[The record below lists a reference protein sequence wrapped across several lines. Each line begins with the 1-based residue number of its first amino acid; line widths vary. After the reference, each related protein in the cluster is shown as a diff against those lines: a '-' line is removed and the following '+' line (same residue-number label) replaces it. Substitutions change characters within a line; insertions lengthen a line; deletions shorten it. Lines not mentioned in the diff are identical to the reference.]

1 MEFITRI
8 RVPRC
13 LYLGGILMVIVHKLD
28 EQLNQSPPPKTKSI
42 RLPYVGGIF
51 KKSILLILFFIVWEM
66 APILELVNPAF
77 FPRFTDVVVA
87 WWQLL
92 VSGELWTHFQAS
104 IIRSIFGF
112 SLALVIA
119 IPLGLLIGWYPL
131 ARDLFSPLLELFRN
145 TAALALLPVFILLL
159 GIGEVSKVS
168 IIVFACTWPIL
179 LNTIAA
185 VKNVDPLLI
194 KSARS
199 MNFSS
204 FKLFYKVILPA
215 SVPTIFTGI
224 RMAGTGAILVLI
236 AAEMV
241 GAKEGLGYF
250 ITYAQYN
257 FLIPEMYA
265 GILTISILGLI
276 INQILVSL
284 EKRFSR
290 WKQEA

>member
-1 MEFITRI
+1 MLVAQKVE
-8 RVPRC
+8 
-13 LYLGGILMVIVHKLD
+13 KLKRTQ
-28 EQLNQSPPPKTKSI
+28 ERKKKI
-42 RLPYVGGIF
+42 EVPYVGAWL
-51 KKSILLILFFIVWEM
+51 KKTIVTTLFFIVWEA
-66 APILELVNPAF
+66 APRIGFIDPAF
-77 FPRFTDVVVA
+77 FPPFTEVISA
-87 WWQLL
+87 WWKL
-92 VSGELWTHFQAS
+92 VVTGELWTHFSAS
-104 IIRSIFGF
+104 ILRSIVGF
-112 SLALVIA
+112 SLALTIA

-131 ARDLFSPLLELFRN
+131 ARDLFTPILELFRN

-159 GIGEVSKVS
+159 GIGEVSKIS
-168 IIVFACTWPIL
+168 IILFACTWPIL
-179 LNTIAA
+179 LNTISA
-185 VKNVDPLLI
+185 VKNIDPLLI

-199 MNFSS
+199 MNISS

-250 ITYAQYN
+250 ITYTQYN

-265 GILTISILGLI
+265 GILTISVLGLL
-276 INQILVSL
+276 INQQLVNL

-290 WKQEA
+290 WKQ